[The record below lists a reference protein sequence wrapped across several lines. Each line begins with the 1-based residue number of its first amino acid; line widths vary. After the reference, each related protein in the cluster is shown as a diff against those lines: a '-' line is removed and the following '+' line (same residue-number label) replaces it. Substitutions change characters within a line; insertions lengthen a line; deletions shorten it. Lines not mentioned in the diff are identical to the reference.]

1 MGRKKVIPSMK
12 KEQVSVSLPRH
23 IVERLDLLTSRRSQ
37 WILKAIVARLDG
49 EEDVDIRDF
58 EVRDILEDLNYRFH
72 VGSTMEIMTKQLL
85 EVYENLPE
93 SGE

>member
-37 WILKAIVARLDG
+37 WILKAITLRLEG
-49 EEDVDIRDF
+49 EDDVDIRDF
-58 EVRDILEDLNYRFH
+58 EVRDILDDLNYRFPL
-72 VGSTMEIMTKQLL
+72 GSTMEIMTKQLL

>member
-23 IVERLDLLTSRRSQ
+23 VVERLDLLTSRRSQ
-37 WILKAIVARLDG
+37 WILKAITARLDG

-58 EVRDILEDLNYRFH
+58 EVADILEDLTFRFH
-72 VGSTMEIMTKQLL
+72 VESTIGIMVKQLL
-85 EVYENLPE
+85 EVYQNLPD